1 MTSTPNHASDSPVP
15 ELRRAATSLIMGQL
29 GAVVDQDLDWLG
41 VIRKRI
47 KDRMSDAKH
56 IMFNNEMKLRLIES
70 QLEKGTASAAG
81 GPPVKTLIQQHQML
95 SDKNQELGRI
105 ADVCGLALSLLDRQG
120 KTAPTPAP
128 RAAASRKTKAST
140 TLRVRN
146 VAANAEIADVEET
159 A

>member
-1 MTSTPNHASDSPVP
+1 MTPTPNHASDSPVP

-41 VIRKRI
+41 VTRKRI

-81 GPPVKTLIQQHQML
+81 APP
-95 SDKNQELGRI
+95 ELCRP
-105 ADVCGLALSLLDRQG
+105 VLATANSSSPTTQ
-120 KTAPTPAP
+120 KTASGQAGPAAPTN
-128 RAAASRKTKAST
+128 T
-140 TLRVRN
+140 N
-146 VAANAEIADVEET
+146 
-159 A
+159 

>member
-1 MTSTPNHASDSPVP
+1 MTPTPNHASDSPVP

-41 VIRKRI
+41 VTRKRI

-81 GPPVKTLIQQHQML
+81 APPVKTLIQQHQML

-105 ADVCGLALSLLDRQG
+105 ADVCGLALSLLDRQA
-120 KTAPTPAP
+120 KTAPAP
-128 RAAASRKTKAST
+128 RAAASRKTRAST
-140 TLRVRN
+140 TLKVRN